1 MKVKQYE
8 IWIADLNP
16 QIGTESGKKRPVLV
30 IQTDL
35 LNKIFHPS
43 TLICP
48 ITTNIMKE
56 SDILRVH
63 IEQGI
68 ANVQESCDIMID
80 QIRAIDNKRLLKKIG
95 ILPKNLIEKL
105 KENIMI
111 VLDIDI
117 A

>member
-8 IWIADLNP
+8 IWITDLNS
-16 QIGTESGKKRPVLV
+16 QISTEAGKTKPVLV

-48 ITTNIMKE
+48 ITSNIKKE

-63 IEQGI
+63 IDQGV
-68 ANVQESCDIMID
+68 ANVRESCDIMID
-80 QIRAIDNKRLLKKIG
+80 QIRVIDNKRLVKKIG
-95 ILPKNLIEKL
+95 RLPKNLIEKL

-111 VLDIDI
+111 VLDIDMV
-117 A
+117 